1 MLKHIEDKVD
11 RFNKEG
17 YIHLK
22 NVIPNDLLSFTRLR
36 AIKLKQD
43 FDHKT
48 GWPRHNGSGRFWG
61 GLELASTLDPNL
73 WKAYTSDVMYYIASK
88 FLSTEPYL
96 FNDQV
101 VVKLPNSG
109 FVFEEHADNW
119 FGPDPDGALEGKF
132 KTINCSWILT
142 NMTPETGPLSCLN
155 KLTNEWEDIPANAG
169 DIVIIEGNTLH
180 KSGEN
185 KTNNPRALYACVY
198 SSKPLGKDFDQGYY
212 YEKFPNK

>member
-1 MLKHIEDKVD
+1 MSRLIEDKVD

-36 AIKLKQD
+36 AIKLKQE
-43 FDHKT
+43 FDSKI

-73 WKAYTSDVMYYIASK
+73 WKSYTSDFMYDIASK
-88 FLSTEPYL
+88 FLNTEPYL

-119 FGPDPDGALEGKF
+119 YGPDPDGALEGKF

-142 NMTPETGPLSCLN
+142 NMKPESGPLSCLN
-155 KLTNEWEDIPANAG
+155 KLTNEWEELPANAG
-169 DIVIIEGNTLH
+169 DIVIIEGNTIH

-198 SSKPLGKDFDQGYY
+198 SSISLGKDFDQGYY

>member
-11 RFNKEG
+11 KFNKEG

-48 GWPRHNGSGRFWG
+48 GLPRHNGSGTFWG

-73 WKAYTSDVMYYIASK
+73 WKAYTSDFMYYIASK
-88 FLSTEPYL
+88 FLNTEPYL

-109 FVFEEHADNW
+109 FKFEPHYDNQ
-119 FGPDPDGALEGKF
+119 FGPDPEGALRGDF

-142 NMTPETGPLSCLN
+142 NMNEDNGCLYIDD
-155 KLTNEWEDIPANAG
+155 KPIIAKAG
-169 DIVIIEGNTLH
+169 DIVIIDGNTTH
-180 KSGEN
+180 YSGEN
-185 KTNNPRALYACVY
+185 KTNGTRVLYACVY
-198 SSKPLGKDFDQGYY
+198 ASKSLGKDFNQGYY
-212 YEKFPNK
+212 YEQFPNK